1 MWTTRAKR
9 FTRGWKANDTPRHQS
24 PHANDAVARSAVGR
38 STRGDSDL
46 LQRRERLIVVPQNLY
61 EFWAVATRRAGPPPT
76 GRNGLGMTAVQAG
89 HWLRFFR
96 RRFTLLPDREER
108 STLWQE
114 LVERHVVMGIR
125 AHDARLVAA
134 MQSYGITRLLT
145 FNTSDFCDLGV
156 VILDPSAV

>member
-1 MWTTRAKR
+1 MILLDTNLLTRM
-9 FTRGWKANDTPRHQS
+9 TRSHEPQS
-24 PHANDAVARSAVGR
+24 DVARAAIQ
-38 STRGDSDL
+38 TL
-46 LQRRERLIVVPQNLY
+46 LRRRERLIVVPQSLY
-61 EFWAVATRRAGPPPT
+61 EFWAVATRRAGPPPV

-96 RRFTLLPDREER
+96 RRFTLLPDREEL

-114 LVERHVVMGIR
+114 LVERHAVIGIR

-145 FNTSDFCDLGV
+145 FNASDFSDLGV
-156 VILDPSAV
+156 VILDPATV